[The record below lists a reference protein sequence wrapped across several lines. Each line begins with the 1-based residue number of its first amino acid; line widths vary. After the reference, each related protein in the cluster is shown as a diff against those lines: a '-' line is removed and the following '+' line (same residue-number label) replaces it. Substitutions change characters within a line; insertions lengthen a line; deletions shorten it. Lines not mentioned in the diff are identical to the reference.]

1 MMTKLNKWI
10 IGHQNLAFNLF
21 CILEALAIIAA
32 YYFLRGP
39 IIAYIAIWFVLFLL
53 NDKFVKSR
61 VNTEI
66 NKAFLMRRNKC
77 DPYPLYDIAS
87 YLVDNKILGW
97 NLHVQMIANKCV
109 ALNEMG
115 RYVESLEIL
124 KSISDDDLNA
134 ITDLAKAT
142 YCSNMMSTYIALD
155 DIENAEIWLANTK
168 TSFNTLR
175 DITKLKLENALKMNT
190 AEIFLLKGDFDC
202 AEELLG
208 EIKPPHLASELEFRR
223 MRAKLN
229 IHKNNLDDARS
240 DLEYIVAKGNKLY
253 IV

>member
-87 YLVDNKILGW
+87 YLVDNKILG
-97 NLHVQMIANKCV
+97 
-109 ALNEMG
+109 
-115 RYVESLEIL
+115 
-124 KSISDDDLNA
+124 
-134 ITDLAKAT
+134 
-142 YCSNMMSTYIALD
+142 
-155 DIENAEIWLANTK
+155 
-168 TSFNTLR
+168 
-175 DITKLKLENALKMNT
+175 
-190 AEIFLLKGDFDC
+190 
-202 AEELLG
+202 
-208 EIKPPHLASELEFRR
+208 
-223 MRAKLN
+223 
-229 IHKNNLDDARS
+229 
-240 DLEYIVAKGNKLY
+240 
-253 IV
+253 

>member
-1 MMTKLNKWI
+1 
-10 IGHQNLAFNLF
+10 
-21 CILEALAIIAA
+21 
-32 YYFLRGP
+32 
-39 IIAYIAIWFVLFLL
+39 
-53 NDKFVKSR
+53 
-61 VNTEI
+61 
-66 NKAFLMRRNKC
+66 
-77 DPYPLYDIAS
+77 
-87 YLVDNKILGW
+87 
-97 NLHVQMIANKCV
+97 MIANKCV

-253 IV
+253 IVEKAKKLLEELEK